1 MFDRIGEKIKT
12 LAVISFALGVLAS
25 LIGAIALWAANSY
38 RNPTVFAGI
47 CVLVGGSLASW
58 IGSFFTYGFGELIE
72 ETRRNREINQQILN
86 HLNAQQG
93 KDGAPGS
100 PARDVPVAFSG
111 SRAPGSRHEVKPLTD
126 TREGWVCKYCGTRN
140 VNSDLMC
147 KDCGIYK

>member
-25 LIGAIALWAANSY
+25 LIGAIALWAANSH

-72 ETRRNREINQQILN
+72 ETSRNREINQQILN
-86 HLNAQQG
+86 RLNAQVG
-93 KDGAPGS
+93 KADAGS
-100 PARDVPVAFSG
+100 ILHDVPIAFSE
-111 SRAPGSRHEVKPLTD
+111 SSPSAPRHEVKPLTA
-126 TREGWVCKYCGTRN
+126 TGNGWVCKSCGTRN
-140 VNSDLMC
+140 ISSDLMC
-147 KDCGIYK
+147 KDCGKYK